1 MKVNVEFAPLLLLF
15 FSLSLCEMA
24 YISEEDDLD
33 LEIQVRTMN
42 KPSIK
47 TFLTKEGDTIDCVDI
62 NKQPAL
68 DHPQLKDHKV
78 QTKPNL
84 HVTSLH
90 QTSPNAKSIGFGL
103 EEPCPIG
110 TVPIRRV
117 TKEDLIRARSLPGIP
132 SVAAMR
138 QNTDFSNQHVVSLT
152 DNMIEN
158 IKYGGGGDVTVYNLT
173 VAHDQFSAHNIWIE
187 TGPPEHVS
195 MIAFGWMVSPQLF
208 GDTLSRTF
216 TYWTGDGHRNG
227 CYNVLCPGFVQVDR
241 GIIIGNPVGP
251 TSTYGGSQYEIAIH
265 IQQDK
270 ITGNWWLLLT
280 YKAIKVGYWPKE
292 LFRYL
297 RNGSLH
303 TAWGGIGMAG
313 SNGSCPPM
321 GSGHRPDGTIDH
333 ATVFRRLHWV
343 RSDGKSLP
351 PDKTTTWVD
360 RSNVYDLMNH
370 RRTIFYSGYMISFGG
385 PGGYCKV

>member
-33 LEIQVRTMN
+33 LERQVRTMN

-68 DHPQLKDHKV
+68 DHPLLKDHKV
-78 QTKPNL
+78 Q
-84 HVTSLH
+84 
-90 QTSPNAKSIGFGL
+90 
-103 EEPCPIG
+103 
-110 TVPIRRV
+110 
-117 TKEDLIRARSLPGIP
+117 
-132 SVAAMR
+132 
-138 QNTDFSNQHVVSLT
+138 VVSLR

-173 VAHDQFSAHNIWIE
+173 VAHDQFSAHNMWIE

-195 MIAFGWMVSPQLF
+195 MIAFGWM
-208 GDTLSRTF
+208 
-216 TYWTGDGHRNG
+216 
-227 CYNVLCPGFVQVDR
+227 VDR

-251 TSTYGGSQYEIAIH
+251 TSTYGGSQYEIVIH

-313 SNGSCPPM
+313 SNGFCPPM

-333 ATVFRRLHWV
+333 ATVFRQLHWV

-370 RRTIFYSGYMISFGG
+370 RRTILYSGYMISFGG